1 MCDYDRFDSVSAYE
15 LQTIVSDGEMTTR
28 NIDLL
33 LYCHSDGRNK
43 VETEIHIKHEQKIL
57 EILSKFSPDELKRLF
72 NDPRVKYPYREYLNG
87 KTGTMSALLID
98 SKFMTYDYLLKK
110 DIKINY
116 DADLYIL
123 VGKLFLS
130 NVDSDNYGIPREE
143 FDAFLNIINHIRQI
157 NPLHNL
163 FNPEWW
169 SSFQD
174 NLDSLISR
182 FGDKEWW
189 NRDVKNIYNRMFSQL
204 QIKPWDDQT
213 LFTEWESTPKFNV
226 YSDLKYTPQNFLAIK
241 SIFIN
246 SSNSNSNSNS
256 NFNSNLM
263 MGGYKQKYLKYKQ
276 KYIELKQSLL

>member
-1 MCDYDRFDSVSAYE
+1 MCDYNKFYSVSAYE

-72 NDPRVKYPYREYLNG
+72 NDPRVKYQYREYLNG

-130 NVDSDNYGIPREE
+130 NVDSDNYGMPREE

-169 SSFQD
+169 SIFQD